1 MQMRLTVHG
10 GAGEIG
16 GNKIL
21 LEDGD
26 ARIWL
31 DMGLPFGFGEQY
43 FVNYLGPR
51 DRFGLRDYLEFDLV
65 PRIKGLYSKESLE
78 ETTFPYSPPGFSGVL
93 LSHAHFDHSSM
104 LGYVD
109 EDIPV
114 HLGECTRTILEA
126 WAATSYRADLGEHD
140 YKTFRSKRK
149 IKMDGVEAIPV
160 HVDHS
165 VPAAY
170 GYILHAPS
178 GTAVYTGDLRRH
190 GPHAE
195 MTAEFIDAAR
205 AAKPDVLLCEGTRVD
220 PADTRTPYSEKDV
233 KDLSIAEVRKA
244 KGRLAIVTFYPRDVD
259 RMRTFHEVARATGR
273 DFVLSAKAAHLLRAL
288 EKDGRIKVPRVRS
301 DGGLLVYLRR
311 LAKSIA
317 WEEKLRDELGGRIVG
332 AEYVKKHQGELLL
345 QLDFTHFT
353 ELIDIEPKRGSIFI
367 HSMSEPFEED
377 DIEDAVKD
385 RWLDHFGLVEHQ
397 LHASGHL
404 SRKELESMVK
414 EIGAKKLV
422 PIHTDRPE
430 MFKDFTSGVIVPEK
444 GKTISI

>member
-1 MQMRLTVHG
+1 MKLTVHG

-31 DMGLPFGFGEQY
+31 DMGLPFGFGEEY
-43 FVNYLGPR
+43 FVTYLGAR
-51 DRFGLRDYLEFDLV
+51 ERFGLKDYLEFDLV
-65 PRIKGLYSKESLE
+65 PRVRGLYSEESLQ
-78 ETTFPYSPPGFSGVL
+78 ETTFPHEAPGFSGIL
-93 LSHAHFDHSSM
+93 LSHAHFDHSAM

-109 EDIPV
+109 EKIPV
-114 HLGECTRTILEA
+114 HLGECTRTILDA
-126 WAATSYRADLGEHD
+126 WAATSYRANLGEHD
-140 YKTFRSKRK
+140 YRTFRSKKK
-149 IKMDGVEAIPV
+149 IKLDGVEAIPV

-170 GYILHAPS
+170 GYILHGRG
-178 GTAVYTGDLRRH
+178 GTVVYTGDLRRH

-220 PADTRTPYSEKDV
+220 PADTRTPYSEKNV
-233 KDLSIAEVRKA
+233 KDLSIEQVRKA
-244 KGRLAIVTFYPRDVD
+244 QGKLAIVTFYPRDVD
-259 RMRTFHEVARATGR
+259 RMRTFHEVARASGR
-273 DFVLSAKAAHLLRAL
+273 DFVLSAKAAYLLRAL
-288 EKDGRIKVPRVRS
+288 DKDGRIKVPRVRT
-301 DGGLLVYLRR
+301 DGGLMVYLRE
-311 LAKSIA
+311 LARPIA
-317 WEEKLRDELGGRIVG
+317 WEEELREELGDRIVG
-332 AEYVKKHQGELLL
+332 ADYVRKHQAELLL

-353 ELIDIEPKRGSIFI
+353 ELVDIQPRRGSIFI

-377 DIEDAVKD
+377 DIEEEVKN

-404 SRKELESMVK
+404 SRKELESMVRD
-414 EIGAKKLV
+414 IGAKKVV

-430 MFKDFTSGVIVPEK
+430 LFKDFASAVAVPVR